1 MKVLLLQDVKSQG
14 KKGDIIEISDGY
26 ARNFVIKKGLGI
38 EATPSIINEKMQ
50 KDAALARKKQLELEA
65 AQSLAKE
72 LKDKKIVVKIKCGE
86 NGKLFGALTAKEIS
100 ESLQQMGYDV
110 DKKKI
115 VVKET
120 IKAVGV
126 YNIEIKPYANVST
139 NILVAVQPE
148 N

>member
-1 MKVLLLQDVKSQG
+1 MKVLLLQDVKAQG
-14 KKGDIIEISDGY
+14 KKGEIIEISDGY

-38 EATPSIINEKMQ
+38 EATPAIINEKNQ
-50 KDAALARKKQLELEA
+50 KDAANARRKQQELEA
-65 AQSLAKE
+65 AQALAKE
-72 LKDKKIVVKIKCGE
+72 LKGKKIEVEIKCGE

-100 ESLQQMGYDV
+100 EALAKSGYDV

-126 YNIEIKPYANVST
+126 YEIEIKLYANVST
-139 NILVAVQPE
+139 TILVSVKPQI
-148 N
+148 